1 MSASAQVTTAVAID
15 DTFVSTFVFSVALS
29 AINVMAP
36 EDRGL
41 LFIVTLVVAVL
52 LVNEF
57 GTRLLEMQQEMEAE
71 NKENEFLNILQNLVT
86 EIGRLVSSLLSAAL
100 GRYITDL
107 MGKTIVEQPGY
118 ALGLTAVIISML
130 YLAKRS
136 LFRRRRKND

>member
-1 MSASAQVTTAVAID
+1 
-15 DTFVSTFVFSVALS
+15 
-29 AINVMAP
+29 MAP
-36 EDRGL
+36 DDRGR

-52 LVNEF
+52 LINEVSEQIQFYTTEVTTERNEDGKLVRVAAENEF
-57 GTRLLEMQQEMEAE
+57 GL
-71 NKENEFLNILQNLVT
+71 ILANLVT
-86 EIGRLVSSLLSAAL
+86 ELARLISSLLSAAL

-136 LFRRRRKND
+136 LFRKRGKQD

>member
-1 MSASAQVTTAVAID
+1 MNVQAQVTTAAAID

-52 LVNEF
+52 LINEIAVV
-57 GTRLLEMQQEMEAE
+57 LQK
-71 NKENEFLNILQNLVT
+71 NSDPENEFMLILQNLVT
-86 EIGRLVSSLLSAAL
+86 EVARLVSSLLSAAL
-100 GRYITDL
+100 GKYITDI

-118 ALGLTAVIISML
+118 ALGLTAIIISML

-136 LFRRRRKND
+136 LFKKTDKQE

>member
-1 MSASAQVTTAVAID
+1 MNAQAQLSTAVAID

-52 LVNEF
+52 LINEISVVVA
-57 GTRLLEMQQEMEAE
+57 LKNEQ
-71 NKENEFLNILQNLVT
+71 ENEFMNILQNLIT
-86 EIGRLVSSLLSAAL
+86 EIARLVSSLLSAAL
-100 GRYITDL
+100 GKYITDI

-136 LFRRRRKND
+136 LFKKTVKQE

>member
-1 MSASAQVTTAVAID
+1 
-15 DTFVSTFVFSVALS
+15 
-29 AINVMAP
+29 MAP

-52 LVNEF
+52 LVNEVS
-57 GTRLLEMQQEMEAE
+57 LVLN
-71 NKENEFLNILQNLVT
+71 NKSNPENEFMNILQNLVT
-86 EIGRLVSSLLSAAL
+86 EIARLISSLLSAAL
-100 GRYITDL
+100 GRYITDI

-136 LFRRRRKND
+136 LFKKTVKQE

>member
-1 MSASAQVTTAVAID
+1 MNVQAQVTTAAAID

-52 LVNEF
+52 LINEIAVV
-57 GTRLLEMQQEMEAE
+57 LQ
-71 NKENEFLNILQNLVT
+71 KISDPENEFMLILQNLVT
-86 EIGRLVSSLLSAAL
+86 EVGRLVSSLLSAAL
-100 GRYITDL
+100 GKYITDI

-118 ALGLTAVIISML
+118 ALGLTAIIISML

-136 LFRRRRKND
+136 LFKKTDKQE

>member
-1 MSASAQVTTAVAID
+1 MGRGKIVDRAARP
-15 DTFVSTFVFSVALS
+15 STVIFSVALS

-52 LVNEF
+52 MVNEIAVAVQK
-57 GTRLLEMQQEMEAE
+57 MQGGMTE
-71 NKENEFLNILQNLVT
+71 NTSENEFINILANLIT
-86 EIGRLVSSLLSAAL
+86 EIGRLISSLLSAAL

-136 LFRRRRKND
+136 LFKRNTKQA

>member
-1 MSASAQVTTAVAID
+1 MNVQAQVTTAAAID

-52 LVNEF
+52 LINEIAVVLQKN
-57 GTRLLEMQQEMEAE
+57 TDP
-71 NKENEFLNILQNLVT
+71 ENEFMLILQNLVT
-86 EIGRLVSSLLSAAL
+86 EVARLVSSLLSAAL
-100 GRYITDL
+100 GKYITDI

-118 ALGLTAVIISML
+118 ALGLTAIIISML

-136 LFRRRRKND
+136 LFKKTDKQE

>member
-1 MSASAQVTTAVAID
+1 MNVQAQVTTAAAID
-15 DTFVSTFVFSVALS
+15 ETFVSTFVFSVALS

-52 LVNEF
+52 LINEIAVV
-57 GTRLLEMQQEMEAE
+57 LQK
-71 NKENEFLNILQNLVT
+71 NSDPENEFMLILQNLVT
-86 EIGRLVSSLLSAAL
+86 EIARLISSLLSAAL
-100 GRYITDL
+100 GKYITDI

-118 ALGLTAVIISML
+118 ALGLTAIIISML

-136 LFRRRRKND
+136 LFKKSEKQE

>member
-1 MSASAQVTTAVAID
+1 MNAQAQLSTAVAID

-52 LVNEF
+52 LINEISVVIA
-57 GTRLLEMQQEMEAE
+57 LKNDQ
-71 NKENEFLNILQNLVT
+71 ENEFLNILQNLII
-86 EIGRLVSSLLSAAL
+86 EIARLVSSLLSAAL
-100 GRYITDL
+100 GKYITDI

-136 LFRRRRKND
+136 LFKKTVKQE